1 MITVHS
7 KSFPPSHLIPVFLIL
22 PHHLVSQSLKSAI
35 IRAHNL
41 QECDSEN
48 TVVRSES
55 DWNSLDKEVTNLVIT
70 KDVCND
76 MKGDVVIEGLH
87 CLKSILVKRN
97 SMMNLNRL
105 KICNCAML
113 ERIETESDAF
123 ASVKSVEISSLID
136 LIQLIRSSSIDY
148 IHYRI

>member
-1 MITVHS
+1 M
-7 KSFPPSHLIPVFLIL
+7 
-22 PHHLVSQSLKSAI
+22 
-35 IRAHNL
+35 
-41 QECDSEN
+41 
-48 TVVRSES
+48 RSES

-113 ERIETESDAF
+113 ETIETEDGSDWNKENETYYAAF
-123 ASVKSVEISSLID
+123 ENVKSVEISSLTD
-136 LIQLIRSSSIDY
+136 LIHFIGSSSINY
-148 IHYRI
+148 IQDRNRFFL

>member
-1 MITVHS
+1 M
-7 KSFPPSHLIPVFLIL
+7 
-22 PHHLVSQSLKSAI
+22 
-35 IRAHNL
+35 
-41 QECDSEN
+41 
-48 TVVRSES
+48 RSES

-113 ERIETESDAF
+113 ETIETEDGSGWDREIETYYAAF
-123 ASVKSVEISSLID
+123 ENVKSVEI
-136 LIQLIRSSSIDY
+136 
-148 IHYRI
+148 